1 MADDFIADGTW
12 LTRSSGPQVAVAFGS
27 RPEDFR
33 VDELDLYPASGSG
46 EHLLVR
52 IEKRGLSTPEAVHR
66 IAAMTGINEREIGY
80 AGRKDARSLS
90 TQRLSMPRSAEPRLV
105 QVEDDSLKIIEVV
118 AHNKKFRLGHL
129 AGNRFALTLSA
140 VPPEQQPLV
149 AARAR
154 EITTGYLPNYF
165 GSQRFGADMHNAV
178 EGLAMLARGRSR
190 GSRRN
195 ADFLI
200 SAAQSML
207 FNDLIALRLRRDLFM
222 QVVDGDLLK
231 TQRGGLFICADV
243 ATDNARFAQREI
255 TVTGPMFGGKMMTPV
270 GTALTLESEILAAR
284 QIDAAQFLSFRPS
297 IPGTRRP
304 IQVAVDTL
312 TVEFD
317 AAETRLGFSLP
328 AGSYATVLVR
338 ELFRVQAE

>member
-1 MADDFIADGTW
+1 MADDFAADGIW
-12 LTRSSGPQVAVAFGS
+12 QTRSTGPAVPVTIGS

-33 VDELDLYPASGSG
+33 VDEIDLYPASGSG

-66 IAAMTGINEREIGY
+66 IAAVTSVNEREIGF
-80 AGRKDARSLS
+80 AGRKDARALS
-90 TQRLSMPRSAEPRLV
+90 TQRLSMPRNAEPHLK
-105 QVEDDSLKIIEVV
+105 QVEDDSLKILEAT

-129 AGNRFALTLSA
+129 AGNRFALTLSP
-140 VPPEQQPLV
+140 VPPEHQPLV
-149 AARAR
+149 VERAR
-154 EITTGYLPNYF
+154 EITCGFMPNYF
-165 GSQRFGADMHNAV
+165 GNQRLGKDLHNAA

-200 SAAQSML
+200 SAVQSML
-207 FNDLIALRLRRDLFM
+207 FNDLVALRLRRDLFM
-222 QVVDGDLLK
+222 RVVDGDLLK
-231 TQRGGLFICADV
+231 TQRGGLFTCTDV
-243 ATDNARFAQREI
+243 TTDSARLAQREI
-255 TVTGPMFGGKMMTPV
+255 TITGPMFGGKMMTTI

-284 QIDAAQFLSFRPS
+284 QLEGAQFLSFRPT

-304 IQVAVDTL
+304 IQVALDAL
-312 TVEFD
+312 TVDFD
-317 AAETRLGFSLP
+317 PTATRLGFSLP

-338 ELFRVQAE
+338 ELFRVVAE